1 MAVIGITGS
10 TDRIGRA
17 AARVLLAD
25 GHRVLVHD
33 AVGSGANPSRK
44 HWVATS
50 LCGVDS
56 RARIMIESKDDMRKR
71 RLPSPD
77 RADTRRCCSRDVR
90 RLTLFSAGQ
99 LRCSR

>member
-1 MAVIGITGS
+1 MAVISITGS

-17 AARVLLAD
+17 TARVLLAD
-25 GHRVLVHD
+25 GHRVLVH
-33 AVGSGANPSRK
+33 ARSRERANPSRK

-50 LCGVDS
+50 LCGVVS

-77 RADTRRCCSRDVR
+77 RADTAAMLFSGRAQA
-90 RLTLFSAGQ
+90 TLFSAGQ